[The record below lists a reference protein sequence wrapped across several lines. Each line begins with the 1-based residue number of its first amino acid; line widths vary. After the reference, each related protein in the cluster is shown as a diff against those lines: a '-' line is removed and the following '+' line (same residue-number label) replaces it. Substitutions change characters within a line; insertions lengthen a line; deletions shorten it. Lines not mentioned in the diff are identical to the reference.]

1 MNPVD
6 KVLPAEPE
14 AVALGP
20 LLGRLREL
28 IVQARTQALR
38 AVDAIQVQTCW
49 EIGRHI
55 VDFEQQG
62 QARATYG
69 ARLMPQLAERLT
81 QEFGRGFDASNLR
94 NMRMFYQTFS
104 IRDALRHE
112 LNWTHYR
119 RLLRVESEAARQW
132 YVSEAVRQ
140 NWSSRALERQIG
152 TLYYESLLANQ
163 DKAAVAAEA
172 SALLAPLGQ
181 TPREFVRDPVLLE
194 FLGLPG
200 TGRLLESD
208 LEQGLMDKLQ
218 AFCWNWARALPSWRS
233 SSASAPQAR
242 TSTSTW
248 CFTTTCSS
256 ALCCLT

>member
-6 KVLPAEPE
+6 KVSPAEPE
-14 AVALGP
+14 AVALRP

-55 VDFEQQG
+55 VEFEQQG

-69 ARLMPQLAERLT
+69 ARLLPQLAERLT

-94 NMRMFYQTFS
+94 NMRTFYQAFP

-112 LNWTHYR
+112 LSWTHYQ

-132 YVSEAVRQ
+132 YVRETVRQ
-140 NWSSRALERQIG
+140 NWSSRTWSDRSARCITSACWRAKTRPPWRRKLVRRTENLARRQPHNG
-152 TLYYESLLANQ
+152 HYFLFAKRCFGCSLLG
-163 DKAAVAAEA
+163 VE
-172 SALLAPLGQ
+172 G
-181 TPREFVRDPVLLE
+181 
-194 FLGLPG
+194 
-200 TGRLLESD
+200 
-208 LEQGLMDKLQ
+208 
-218 AFCWNWARALPSWRS
+218 S
-233 SSASAPQAR
+233 S
-242 TSTSTW
+242 
-248 CFTTTCSS
+248 
-256 ALCCLT
+256 